1 MSIQQAYNQWA
12 AQYDTNENKTQDA
25 EAIVLQT
32 LLNDVA
38 FERCLEVGCGTGK
51 NTIWLQH
58 KAKILLG
65 VDFSEAMLQAA
76 KRKINHPNV
85 QFLQA
90 NILDLWHFVQQLF
103 DLVVFSLVLEH
114 IEELE
119 TIFKKAANALVPGGY
134 MYVGELH
141 PYKQYNGSK
150 ARFEDAAGL
159 QVLTCYVHHFAE
171 FINYGLNAGFSVKK
185 VHEYFDEGVDTSQ
198 PRILGVLFQKL

>member
-32 LLNDVA
+32 LINDVA

-90 NILDLWHFVQQLF
+90 NIL
-103 DLVVFSLVLEH
+103 
-114 IEELE
+114 EL
-119 TIFKKAANALVPGGY
+119 
-134 MYVGELH
+134 
-141 PYKQYNGSK
+141 
-150 ARFEDAAGL
+150 
-159 QVLTCYVHHFAE
+159 
-171 FINYGLNAGFSVKK
+171 
-185 VHEYFDEGVDTSQ
+185 
-198 PRILGVLFQKL
+198 